1 MRYVRNT
8 VAALSL
14 MLFIIAAAV
23 TITLNFRQLY
33 YFDIDYLHI
42 AETSGVDADTIKE
55 NYDILIDYN
64 SMFNH
69 DTLYFPDFAM
79 SEHGRIHFE
88 EVKNIFV
95 GIQIMGIITL
105 ILSILFLIAAIR
117 KKDWL
122 FLKLTSIFT
131 IAIPAVL
138 AVLISINWEQAFVTF
153 HHIFFS
159 NDYWIFDPQEDAI
172 INVLPDTFFMHCA
185 IMILGL
191 IILGSI
197 ICGVLYTILKRKQK

>member
-8 VAALSL
+8 AAALSL

-105 ILSILFLIAAIR
+105 ILSILF
-117 KKDWL
+117 
-122 FLKLTSIFT
+122 
-131 IAIPAVL
+131 
-138 AVLISINWEQAFVTF
+138 
-153 HHIFFS
+153 
-159 NDYWIFDPQEDAI
+159 FDPQEDAI